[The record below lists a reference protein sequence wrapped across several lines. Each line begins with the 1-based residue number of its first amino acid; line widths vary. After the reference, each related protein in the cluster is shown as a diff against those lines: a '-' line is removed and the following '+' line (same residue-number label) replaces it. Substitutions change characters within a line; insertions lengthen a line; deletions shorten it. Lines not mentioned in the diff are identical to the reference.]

1 MTFKDVAGLEGAK
14 EEVQEVVDFL
24 KNSEKYTKLGGKIP
38 KGVLLVG
45 PPGTGK
51 TLLAK
56 AVAGEAKV
64 PFFSL
69 SGSDFVEMFV
79 GVGASRVRDTKVVLK
94 AVAERAKSED
104 LEITLITGASLGHG
118 TDAALAESGALKK
131 RLPFQVDTV
140 LRKNI
145 NAGNVLFIDQHL
157 GESAEHILNN
167 TFKIDIAVL
176 EVAEILEDG
185 SVVPTTSVGNN
196 VDIAESADKIIL
208 EINTSIPTA
217 IRGIHD
223 IYKVEEYGKRTPINI
238 TTCDTKVGTD
248 TIKIDP
254 SKVVGIVFHDIQ
266 DMAGDIVPA
275 DEATSAI
282 AKNIVNFFEK
292 EVAAGKLTKE
302 LMPLQCGIGKV
313 ANAVLGGLEHSDFE
327 NLVMYSEVLQDS
339 TFDLID
345 AGKMNFASAS
355 SMTVSQEC
363 YDRVIGNIENY
374 KDKIVLRPQ
383 AISNAAEVIR
393 RLGVIGINTSLE
405 CDIYGNVNSTHVSGT
420 HMMNGIGGSGDFAR
434 NAYISIF
441 VTASI
446 AKGGNISS
454 IVPMVSHVDHT
465 EHDVDIIVTEQGLAD
480 LRGLAP
486 RERAIEI
493 INNCVHPDYKQEL
506 LSYFER
512 ACAERG
518 GQTPHILEEA
528 FSWHT
533 RLRETGSM
541 KKASND
547 VLVG

>member
-1 MTFKDVAGLEGAK
+1 MGYERIHFEGLQSKVMTAAESAK
-14 EEVQEVVDFL
+14 LFENGMV
-24 KNSEKYTKLGGKIP
+24 
-38 KGVLLVG
+38 
-45 PPGTGK
+45 
-51 TLLAK
+51 
-56 AVAGEAKV
+56 
-64 PFFSL
+64 
-69 SGSDFVEMFV
+69 
-79 GVGASRVRDTKVVLK
+79 VGASGFTRGGDTKVVLK
-94 AVAERAKSED
+94 ALAERAKAEE
-104 LEITLITGASLGHG
+104 LEITLVTGASLGHG

-140 LRKNI
+140 LRKDI
-145 NAGNVLFIDQHL
+145 NTGNVLFIDQHL
-157 GESAEHILNN
+157 GETAEHIISGE
-167 TFKIDIAVL
+167 FKIDIAVL
-176 EVAEILEDG
+176 EVAEILADG
-185 SVVPTTSVGNN
+185 SIVPTTSVGNN
-196 VDIAESADKIIL
+196 IDIAQSAEKIIL

-217 IRGIHD
+217 IRGLHD
-223 IYKVEEYGKRTPINI
+223 IYKVEDYGQRTAINI
-238 TTCDTKVGTD
+238 TACDTRIGTD
-248 TIKIDP
+248 SIQIDP
-254 SKVVGIVFHDIQ
+254 SKVVGIVFHDIT

-282 AKNIVNFFEK
+282 AKNIVSFFES
-292 EVAAGKLTKE
+292 EVEAGRLTKE
-302 LMPLQCGIGKV
+302 LKPLQCGIGKV
-313 ANAVLGGLEHSDFE
+313 ANAVLGGLEHSEFE

-363 YDRVIGNIENY
+363 YDRVIGNIQHY
-374 KDKIVLRPQ
+374 KEKVVLRPQ
-383 AISNAAEVIR
+383 AISNSCEVIR
-393 RLGVIGINTSLE
+393 RLGIIGINTSIE

-434 NAYISIF
+434 NAYLSIF
-441 VTASI
+441 VTSSV
-446 AKGGNISS
+446 AKGGKISS

-493 INNCVHPDYKQEL
+493 ITKCAHPDYRDEL

-528 FSWHT
+528 FAMHT

-541 KKASND
+541 QK
-547 VLVG
+547 

>member
-1 MTFKDVAGLEGAK
+1 MLERIKLTSLQSKVMTAAETA
-14 EEVQEVVDFL
+14 Q
-24 KNSEKYTKLGGKIP
+24 
-38 KGVLLVG
+38 
-45 PPGTGK
+45 
-51 TLLAK
+51 
-56 AVAGEAKV
+56 
-64 PFFSL
+64 FFEN
-69 SGSDFVEMFV
+69 GMT
-79 GVGASRVRDTKVVLK
+79 VGASGFTRGGDTKVVLK

-157 GESAEHILNN
+157 GETAEHILNGE
-167 TFKIDIAVL
+167 FKIDIAVL
-176 EVAEILEDG
+176 EVTEILEDG

-196 VDIAESADKIIL
+196 VDIAQSADKIIL

-223 IYKVEEYGKRTPINI
+223 IYKVEEYGSRTPINI
-238 TTCDTKVGTD
+238 TACDSKVGTD
-248 TIKIDP
+248 SIKIDP
-254 SKVVGIVFHDIQ
+254 SKVVGIVFHDIH

-282 AKNIVNFFEK
+282 AKNIVTFFEK
-292 EVAAGKLTKE
+292 EVEAGRLTKE

-345 AGKMNFASAS
+345 SGKMNFASAS

-363 YDRVIGNIENY
+363 YDRVMGNIDFY
-374 KDKIVLRPQ
+374 KDKICLRPQ
-383 AISNAAEVIR
+383 AISNSCEVIR
-393 RLGVIGINTSLE
+393 RLGIIGINTSLE

-506 LSYFER
+506 MSYFER

-533 RLRETGSM
+533 RLKQTGSM
-541 KKASND
+541 KKAETET
-547 VLVG
+547 LVG

>member
-1 MTFKDVAGLEGAK
+1 MLERIKLTDLQSKVMTAEESAK
-14 EEVQEVVDFL
+14 LFE
-24 KNSEKYTKLGGKIP
+24 NGMI
-38 KGVLLVG
+38 
-45 PPGTGK
+45 
-51 TLLAK
+51 
-56 AVAGEAKV
+56 
-64 PFFSL
+64 
-69 SGSDFVEMFV
+69 
-79 GVGASRVRDTKVVLK
+79 VGASGFTRGGDTKVVLK

-454 IVPMVSHVDHT
+454 IVPMVSHVDPT

-541 KKASND
+541 KKASNE

>member
-1 MTFKDVAGLEGAK
+1 MLERIKLTALQSKVMTAEESAK
-14 EEVQEVVDFL
+14 FFEDGMTVGSSGF
-24 KNSEKYTKLGGKIP
+24 TRGG
-38 KGVLLVG
+38 
-45 PPGTGK
+45 
-51 TLLAK
+51 
-56 AVAGEAKV
+56 
-64 PFFSL
+64 
-69 SGSDFVEMFV
+69 
-79 GVGASRVRDTKVVLK
+79 DTKVVLK
-94 AVAERAKSED
+94 AVAERAKSEN
-104 LEITLITGASLGHG
+104 LKITLVTGASLGHG
-118 TDAALAESGALKK
+118 TDAAFVASRALKK

-140 LRKNI
+140 MRKSI

-157 GESAEHILNN
+157 GETAEHILNGE
-167 TFKIDIAVL
+167 FKIDLAVL
-176 EVAEILEDG
+176 EVTEILEDG

-217 IRGIHD
+217 IRGVHD

-238 TTCDTKVGTD
+238 TACDTKVGTD
-248 TIKIDP
+248 SIKIDP
-254 SKVVGIVFHDIQ
+254 SKIVGIVFHDIH

-275 DEATSAI
+275 DEATAAI
-282 AKNIVNFFEK
+282 AKNIVTFFEK
-292 EVAAGKLTKE
+292 EVEEGRLTKE

-345 AGKMNFASAS
+345 SGKMNFASAS
-355 SMTVSQEC
+355 SMTVSQAC
-363 YDRVIGNIENY
+363 YDRVMANIEHY
-374 KDKIVLRPQ
+374 KTKIALRPQ
-383 AISNAAEVIR
+383 AISNSCEVIR
-393 RLGVIGINTSLE
+393 RLGIIGINTSLE

-465 EHDVDIIVTEQGLAD
+465 EHDVDIIVTEIGLAD

-493 INNCVHPDYKQEL
+493 INNCVHPDYKAEL

-533 RLRETGSM
+533 RLKQTGSM
-541 KKASND
+541 KKED
-547 VLVG
+547 VLALNN